1 MKIFI
6 IGSKNAFDK
15 VPPIAGEL
23 ERMGHTI
30 TLPAGYA
37 EPQKEFEMQKVGKE
51 AYLAFKQGMLRE
63 QGERV
68 AANDAVLVLNFEKNG
83 QQNYIG
89 GATFLE
95 VFKAWELGKKI
106 FFYNPL
112 PEGMLH
118 DELVGM
124 APVVIRGDLS
134 LILTKTLF

>member
-6 IGSKNAFDK
+6 VGSKYAMDK
-15 VPPIAGEL
+15 FPPVQEEL
-23 ERMGHTI
+23 ERVGHII
-30 TLPAGYA
+30 TLPSGFADPFRELEMKKLDKDTYVKFKH
-37 EPQKEFEMQKVGKE
+37 QK
-51 AYLAFKQGMLRE
+51 LIE

-68 AANDAVLVLNFEKNG
+68 TANDAILVMNFEKNG
-83 QQNYIG
+83 QKNYIG

-95 VFKAWELGKKI
+95 VFKAWELKKKI

-124 APVVIRGDLS
+124 NPLVINGDLS
-134 LILTKTLF
+134 LVK

>member
-6 IGSKNAFDK
+6 VGSKYAFEK
-15 VPPIAGEL
+15 IPPIKEEL
-23 ERMGHTI
+23 ERAGHII
-30 TLPAGYA
+30 TVPSGFSD
-37 EPQKEFEMQKVGKE
+37 PFKELEMQKLSKE
-51 AYLAFKQGMLRE
+51 EYVQFKQQKLYE

-68 AANDAVLVLNFEKNG
+68 AANDAILVMNFEKHG
-83 QQNYIG
+83 QANYIG

-112 PEGMLH
+112 PEGILH

-124 APVVIRGDLS
+124 NPLVINGDLS
-134 LILTKTLF
+134 LVTS